1 MLYLRHL
8 VPEIS
13 DARTVFVFD
22 STGDPIICEDFIE
35 RVKFW
40 SPDVRRL
47 SADLSGGESG
57 QGADLTFVI
66 HRGMLY
72 TRGSGLV
79 SAVRDAL
86 RSSRT
91 VLIYDVGR
99 ERVQR
104 IDRRGFTRFRLQAKL
119 FPWILTILRRLPAP
133 IRRAF
138 L

>member
-8 VPEIS
+8 VPEIC
-13 DARTVFVFD
+13 DGRTISVFD
-22 STGDPIICEDFIE
+22 TTGDPTVCEDFVE

-47 SADLSGGESG
+47 SASLPGGESG
-57 QGADLTFVI
+57 EAADLTFVI
-66 HRGMLY
+66 HRDMLY

-79 SAVRDAL
+79 SAARDAL

-99 ERVQR
+99 ERAQR
-104 IDRRGFTRFRLQAKL
+104 IDRRDFTRFRLQAKL